1 MNQRTQVFLL
11 SKKAAIFQTT
21 YRIKSAYFSSFP
33 TKHPTCSIY
42 FDACVDFLGEPQ
54 AREEADGSRD
64 EEDDDAQDPH
74 VSKVQQVR
82 HPHVRL
88 EAAEV
93 DGAVQEHVNGRGPRR
108 HKRPPPPVVVLR
120 AELEVAHH
128 HRDLR
133 ARGDEDQEHHQREA
147 EHVVILVHPHGGEDE
162 EELNEARAK
171 GKDAAHQHRK
181 RRRQV
186 PRLVW
191 DGTGD
196 HVGLLGGVLDGA
208 LLVSKVR
215 PQEHERDRNAEPQ
228 RNQGGEAQK
237 GDGARRVVAGEH
249 HVEEQK
255 QHESKPGEEEGR
267 VGGALLPLFPLE
279 RLVQPRARVAAH
291 RAHNHV
297 QHEHGNHQRA
307 AVGRAQEPNRR
318 KQNGGKAHAQELHP
332 GAHHDRKHHGVRL
345 RGAEH
350 VAVHQLP
357 PALLALLVLLL
368 FREHAVVARNVA
380 VQVAHHDHH
389 DHNGQEH
396 HDKHRVD
403 DAEPVHLIGHGVVH
417 GEVDVPAARPV
428 DLRRAP
434 GHVVGEEHRP
444 RFQLHRLH
452 DAVDAKRFGR
462 GAAVHLVPLGVVF
475 GGRVDGVFGVLL
487 AAGEV
492 GHVVVGS
499 FRVPVLAVGKQVL
512 HAARLHVEAHHAV
525 RVRPQLV
532 VLDDELHVV
541 EQVVLGRSLHPRHHP
556 AARRRG
562 RVAVERGGL
571 SSGIHAPRDFVAH
584 GEPFRVRG
592 LHVPVL
598 CHDGGSGEV
607 VDDPVVVVLLRDG
620 FFELFHVFFVVLLLA
635 QDVAVRVVAHVELV
649 GRVVDAV
656 PSHELAQVLR

>member
-428 DLRRAP
+428 DLARAP
-434 GHVVGEEHRP
+434 DHVVGEEHRP
-444 RFQLHRLH
+444 RGHLLLLVHAIQVHRPRLV
-452 DAVDAKRFGR
+452 ARGEGR
-462 GAAVHLVPLGVVF
+462 DHVKGAAP
-475 GGRVDGVFGVLL
+475 LL
-487 AAGEV
+487 AIHKLVFHTE
-492 GHVVVGS
+492 
-499 FRVPVLAVGKQVL
+499 
-512 HAARLHVEAHHAV
+512 RLHVEAHDAV
-525 RVRPQLV
+525 FVRAELV
-532 VLDDELHVV
+532 VLDDDVHVV
-541 EQVVLGRSLHPRHHP
+541 VQVLLLLGVH
-556 AARRRG
+556 
-562 RVAVERGGL
+562 
-571 SSGIHAPRDFVAH
+571 VAH
-584 GEPFRVRG
+584 GEAAGVRG
-592 LHVPVL
+592 GDVL
-598 CHDGGSGEV
+598 LRVDHRRRGEV